1 MPFSLQASAGCEE
14 VAAHPLEA
22 TLLDSGNR
30 RHGLPTEHA
39 EHGRPLAFGA
49 DFFPSTYG
57 RLPGERLQHGD
68 HQTNPARPA
77 LLSDVRPYLPENLAR
92 ASASQAGR
100 TTGCSQVARARPQ
113 GDRKPHRVGA
123 LVHTADVDGALD
135 EQLAVTASRAA
146 RIAGVS
152 PRRLAAWADR
162 GLVTP
167 EMQHRF
173 SARAQVRLYSLREL
187 TELRVIRMLS
197 DVVSMIAIRKIVDYL
212 RGVDT
217 QVSEVRFATCEGE
230 VYFQFPDG
238 TWSGSRRPGQLV
250 LDHIIPLRNIRET
263 VAAAVRERDRQVGRI
278 VRERKVRQS
287 RPVLDGTR
295 VPVAAVERWLDS
307 GATDARILAAY
318 PDLEVAD
325 IDAVRDTRTTAAS

>member
-1 MPFSLQASAGCEE
+1 M
-14 VAAHPLEA
+14 
-22 TLLDSGNR
+22 
-30 RHGLPTEHA
+30 
-39 EHGRPLAFGA
+39 
-49 DFFPSTYG
+49 
-57 RLPGERLQHGD
+57 
-68 HQTNPARPA
+68 
-77 LLSDVRPYLPENLAR
+77 
-92 ASASQAGR
+92 
-100 TTGCSQVARARPQ
+100 
-113 GDRKPHRVGA
+113 
-123 LVHTADVDGALD
+123 HTADVDGALD